1 MNSINNLEAT
11 DIINKA
17 VASGQTALSEYD
29 AKRFLLRF
37 GVPISRETVADSAD
51 SAAIEAKK
59 IGFPIVLKA
68 CGAKLLHK
76 TEVGGIALNLSTAEH
91 VRAEGER
98 LLKIKGCEAL
108 LVQEMVIG
116 ERELVCGMT
125 RDELFGPCVMFGL
138 GGIFTELIE
147 DVVFRIAPLTLNDAL
162 EMITEIRTRKIT
174 DSFRGQ
180 PVVDVDMLS
189 KILVA
194 LGQIALQYEQV
205 YQIDIN
211 PLKIRPDGKPAAVDA
226 LVVLKDKKSD
236 SREQLAEPEQHVSS
250 FSTAKEDLVP
260 FFEPNSVA
268 IVGASAVSG
277 KPGHEVIRN
286 IQANGYTG
294 KIFLVNPKG
303 GEILGL
309 PVHPSIESLPER
321 ADLAVIILP
330 AKICAQALGDCAAK
344 GIRHVVI
351 SAGGFAEVDDSGA
364 RTQQEL
370 IEVINKFNL
379 RVLGP
384 NTSGHISTPDNFTSS
399 FFPLGKIR
407 KGKVSYIAQTGNF
420 ATHTMKHILTAE
432 HFGVARVIG
441 LGNAIDIN
449 ESTALEYLAED
460 PKTDAV
466 IIYLES
472 FKQPERFL
480 KTARQVTRTKP
491 IVMLKSGT
499 TEAGKHAAVAHTASM
514 AGEDRVVDGLL
525 RQTGIVRIQDYTHL
539 ILAGKALSMVPLP
552 KGNRV
557 SFLAPSGAMLVVL
570 TDLCIRLGLEVPA
583 LEPCNLQR
591 IQEISPAFIR
601 MRNPVDIWG
610 AASTQGV
617 EFAYREGMEAVLADS
632 NIDAVVAVL
641 MLTKETALPSFDFI
655 IDLAQKYP
663 EKPIFVTFSGEKQ
676 YADECKAYLEPR
688 GIATFPEIEQPF
700 EVLSILVR
708 CRRFMERPA

>member
-1 MNSINNLEAT
+1 MTSINNLEAT

-17 VASGQTALSEYD
+17 IASGQTALSEYD
-29 AKRFLLRF
+29 AKRFLLHF
-37 GVPISRETVADSAD
+37 GVPISRETVAHSAD
-51 SAAIEAKK
+51 SAAIEAKR
-59 IGFPIVLKA
+59 IGFPVVLKA
-68 CGAKLLHK
+68 CGANLFHK
-76 TEVGGIALNLSTAEH
+76 TELGGIALNLSAAEH
-91 VRAEGER
+91 VRTEGER

-147 DVVFRIAPLTLNDAL
+147 DVVFRIAPLTLDDAR
-162 EMITEIRTRKIT
+162 EMITEIRTQKIT
-174 DSFRGQ
+174 ASFRGQ
-180 PVVDVDMLS
+180 PAIDVDLLS

-205 YQIDIN
+205 HQIDIN

-226 LVVLKDKKSD
+226 LVVLKGSESD
-236 SREQLAEPEQHVSS
+236 SEKHLAEPKRLVSS
-250 FSTAKEDLVP
+250 FSTAKEDLAP

-321 ADLAVIILP
+321 ADLAIIILP
-330 AKICAQALGDCAAK
+330 AKICVQALSDCAAK

-364 RTQQEL
+364 RTQQKL
-370 IEVINKFNL
+370 IEVINKYDL

-384 NTSGHISTPDNFTSS
+384 NTSGHISTPHNFTSS
-399 FFPLGKIR
+399 FFPLDKIQR
-407 KGKVSYIAQTGNF
+407 GKVSYIAQTGNF

-460 PKTDAV
+460 PETDAV

-480 KTARQVTRTKP
+480 ETARKVTRKKP

-499 TEAGKHAAVAHTASM
+499 TEAGKRAAVAHTASM
-514 AGEDRVVDGLL
+514 AGEDRIVDGML
-525 RQTGIVRIQDYTHL
+525 RQAGIVRIRDYTHL

-552 KGNRV
+552 QGNRV
-557 SFLAPSGAMLVVL
+557 SFLAPSGAMLAVL

-583 LEPCNLQR
+583 LEPHSLQR
-591 IQEISPAFIR
+591 IQEISPPFIR

-632 NIDAVVAVL
+632 NIDAVVPVL

-655 IDLAQKYP
+655 VELAQKYP

-700 EVLSILVR
+700 EVLSILAR
-708 CRRFMERPA
+708 CRRFMER